1 MKKYLGKVKQCIKGF
16 TTAQFQQILREE
28 NAGADVLAKTTS
40 ANEIMGDQV
49 KVQYILSIDIP
60 EVNQI
65 DEVANWTSPLV
76 SYLKDGV
83 LPEDREEA
91 RKLSV
96 RAAKFV
102 LKGEVLYKI
111 GFPQPYLRCSNLDE
125 SFYILRDV
133 YEGVS
138 KNHSRA
144 MSLVYKIVRAGYYWP
159 SMQADAKGYVKA
171 CDKCQ
176 CYHNIPKQPSKYLT
190 PMVALWPFTQQ
201 GLDILGPFSHG
212 DEANEVLGGRD

>member
-1 MKKYLGKVKQCIKGF
+1 M
-16 TTAQFQQILREE
+16 
-28 NAGADVLAKTTS
+28 
-40 ANEIMGDQV
+40 
-49 KVQYILSIDIP
+49 
-60 EVNQI
+60 NQI
-65 DEVANWTSPLV
+65 DEVANWTSLIV

-83 LPEDREEA
+83 LLEDREEA

-171 CDKCQ
+171 CDKC
-176 CYHNIPKQPSKYLT
+176 
-190 PMVALWPFTQQ
+190 
-201 GLDILGPFSHG
+201 
-212 DEANEVLGGRD
+212 